1 MNTKEWYADYIN
13 QTVNDI
19 KYPVEPE
26 GLYAP
31 IAYTLA
37 PEANVFVRC
46 CCWPH
51 VRHVVQVPTVR

>member
-37 PEANVFVRC
+37 SGGKRLRPMLLLAV
-46 CCWPH
+46 
-51 VRHVVQVPTVR
+51 